1 MFNILNNKTKFKLC
15 CDNISAKREVTLNNL
30 LHKILRNGNLNDKFY
45 KDLYSVGARP
55 GIMYNLP
62 EIHKQNIPLRPI
74 TSSILVLFYTKQL
87 NIYQKFLVY

>member
-1 MFNILNNKTKFKLC
+1 MINSI
-15 CDNISAKREVTLNNL
+15 
-30 LHKILRNGNLNDKFY
+30 KIYTPLVLE
-45 KDLYSVGARP
+45 P